1 MFDNFKNLVANLG
14 TERDKQTSGYYALS
28 QITDQQWS
36 LIYRTS
42 WMGRKVVDIPAQDAT
57 RKWREWQ
64 AEKPQIMAIAGLE
77 KQHKLQQKTKLAM
90 QQARLYGGSGIY
102 YSIKNDDPALPLDFS
117 AIKKDSLEFITVLS
131 KDILVAGELELDPL
145 EPGYGKPKHYEIH
158 GQTSGLQKIH
168 PSRLAIFIGN
178 EILTPDE
185 ITGRSQGWGDSVLQ
199 SAYEAVR
206 TADSTQSNIASLVYE
221 AKVDVLQ
228 IPELANIMANPRHRQ
243 MLEERVVLS
252 GQLKGNNGMLVID
265 GEEKYEQKT
274 FTFSGLPEISYQTL
288 QAVSGAADIPLTRFL
303 GESPGGLN
311 NNGDSDLKNYY
322 DAVNSVQSLEITPAL
337 ANLDECLI
345 RSALGNR
352 PEEIYFIWSSLWQM
366 SDDKKSQISKETA
379 ETIKILVESALFNEA
394 DLAVAAG
401 NLLVEHSILPS
412 FKVDETREPEEDED
426 L

>member
-1 MFDNFKNLVANLG
+1 
-14 TERDKQTSGYYALS
+14 
-28 QITDQQWS
+28 
-36 LIYRTS
+36 
-42 WMGRKVVDIPAQDAT
+42 
-57 RKWREWQ
+57 
-64 AEKPQIMAIAGLE
+64 
-77 KQHKLQQKTKLAM
+77 
-90 QQARLYGGSGIY
+90 
-102 YSIKNDDPALPLDFS
+102 
-117 AIKKDSLEFITVLS
+117 
-131 KDILVAGELELDPL
+131 
-145 EPGYGKPKHYEIH
+145 
-158 GQTSGLQKIH
+158 
-168 PSRLAIFIGN
+168 
-178 EILTPDE
+178 
-185 ITGRSQGWGDSVLQ
+185 
-199 SAYEAVR
+199 
-206 TADSTQSNIASLVYE
+206 
-221 AKVDVLQ
+221 
-228 IPELANIMANPRHRQ
+228 
-243 MLEERVVLS
+243 
-252 GQLKGNNGMLVID
+252 
-265 GEEKYEQKT
+265 
-274 FTFSGLPEISYQTL
+274 LPEISYQTL